1 VEVPAPAPQT
11 TENAEPVEGA
21 VEEKK
26 EEVAVEPVA
35 EGEPEQ
41 QEI

>member
-11 TENAEPVEGA
+11 TENTEPAEGA

-26 EEVAVEPVA
+26 EEPVVEAVP